1 MKSLLTVRRALLWAV
16 FLAISILI
24 HGWSASRVGSEIK
37 LSNDALEAQRAEA
50 AARGKQVVIE
60 IPADMKKQEPAI
72 PEEKEAELDEPLDFE
87 EEFELEPPEV
97 IIAPQGVAPPP
108 PDVMLSLKAQAGGA
122 GEDDSPVEIAIAT
135 PQASVAGLI
144 KRTNIPTVGILSP
157 TRTSGGTGGGSGG
170 GTAGFGVGIGNALGG
185 SSNQFA
191 AYIAGMR
198 ESGLDVVFVVDATG
212 TMGWVIDEVKDRLRD
227 ITTVIRSLVPIAR
240 FGVVAFRDK
249 ESGFITRDQPLTYST
264 LKVQGFIDNLTAEGG
279 GDIYEA
285 VGEGLRV
292 AIEGS
297 DWRLGARRIII
308 LIGDYP
314 PDDDDMDSIIRNVRR
329 FSSSGGV
336 VSTLDV
342 SDQSNPAV
350 VEAKVGRKVNR
361 DMYRND
367 SMLNYRMIS
376 DAGGGDSATLEGEIT
391 ITRRLIT
398 LIMGDQFAR
407 EMSALLELI

>member
-1 MKSLLTVRRALLWAV
+1 MGRTPRFVLWLCLLL
-16 FLAISILI
+16 ISILI
-24 HGWSASRVGSEIK
+24 HGLSASRVGKEIK
-37 LSNDALEAQRAEA
+37 QADLALAQE
-50 AARGKQVVIE
+50 RGQSTAKQVVIE
-60 IPADMKKQEPAI
+60 IPPQPPKSVT
-72 PEEKEAELDEPLDFE
+72 PEEEAANLDEPLDFE

-97 IIAPQGVAPPP
+97 LIAPQAVAPPP
-108 PDVMLSLKAQAGGA
+108 PNVALSLKAQAGGA
-122 GEDDSPVEIAIAT
+122 GDDSNPVQIAVAT
-135 PQASVAGLI
+135 ADVAGLI
-144 KRTNIPTVGILSP
+144 KRANIPTVGILGP
-157 TRTSGGTGGGSGG
+157 TTTGGTGGGSGG

-227 ITTVIRSLVPIAR
+227 IVSVIRSLVPIAR
-240 FGVVAFRDK
+240 FGIVAYRDK
-249 ESGFITRDQPLTYST
+249 QGSDFVTKDQPLTFST
-264 LKVQGFIDNLTAEGG
+264 LKIQGFINGLSAEGG

-285 VGEGLRV
+285 VQQGLET

-297 DWRLGARRIII
+297 DWRIGARRIII

-314 PDDDDMDSIIRNVRR
+314 PADNTLEAIVKQVRR
-329 FSSSGGV
+329 FSSAGGV

-350 VEAKVGRKVNR
+350 VEAKVGRKVDR
-361 DMYRND
+361 AMYRND
-367 SMLNYRMIS
+367 SMLNFRIIA
-376 DAGGGDSATLEGEIT
+376 DAGGGDSATLEGEIS

-398 LIMGDQFAR
+398 LIMGSQFAQ
-407 EMSALLELI
+407 EMSTLLELI

>member
-1 MKSLLTVRRALLWAV
+1 MGRTPRFVLWLCLLL
-16 FLAISILI
+16 ISILI
-24 HGWSASRVGSEIK
+24 HGLSASRVGKEIK
-37 LSNDALEAQRAEA
+37 QADLALAQE
-50 AARGKQVVIE
+50 RGQSTAKQVVIE
-60 IPADMKKQEPAI
+60 IPPQPPKPVT
-72 PEEKEAELDEPLDFE
+72 PEEEAANLDEPLDFE

-97 IIAPQGVAPPP
+97 LIAPQAVAPPP
-108 PDVMLSLKAQAGGA
+108 PNVALSLKAQAGGA
-122 GEDDSPVEIAIAT
+122 GDESNPVQIAVAT
-135 PQASVAGLI
+135 ADVAGLI
-144 KRTNIPTVGILSP
+144 KRANIPTVGILGP
-157 TRTSGGTGGGSGG
+157 TTTGGTGGGTGG

-227 ITTVIRSLVPIAR
+227 IVSVIRSLVPIAR
-240 FGVVAFRDK
+240 FGIVAYRDK
-249 ESGFITRDQPLTYST
+249 QGSDFVTKDQPLTFST
-264 LKVQGFIDNLTAEGG
+264 LKIQGFINGLSAEGG

-285 VGEGLRV
+285 VQQGLET

-297 DWRLGARRIII
+297 DWRIGARRIII

-314 PDDDDMDSIIRNVRR
+314 PADNTLEAIVKQVRR
-329 FSSSGGV
+329 FSSAGGV

-350 VEAKVGRKVNR
+350 VEAKVGRKVDR
-361 DMYRND
+361 AMYRND
-367 SMLNYRMIS
+367 SMLNFRIIA
-376 DAGGGDSATLEGEIT
+376 DAGGGDSATLEGEIS

-398 LIMGDQFAR
+398 LIMGSQFAQ
-407 EMSALLELI
+407 EMSTLLELI

>member
-1 MKSLLTVRRALLWAV
+1 
-16 FLAISILI
+16 
-24 HGWSASRVGSEIK
+24 
-37 LSNDALEAQRAEA
+37 
-50 AARGKQVVIE
+50 
-60 IPADMKKQEPAI
+60 
-72 PEEKEAELDEPLDFE
+72 
-87 EEFELEPPEV
+87 
-97 IIAPQGVAPPP
+97 VAPPP
-108 PDVMLSLKAQAGGA
+108 PDVALSLKAQAGGA
-122 GEDDSPVEIAIAT
+122 GEESDPVQIAVAT
-135 PQASVAGLI
+135 PDVAGLI
-144 KRTNIPTVGILSP
+144 KRANIPTVGILGP
-157 TRTSGGTGGGSGG
+157 RTTGGTGGGSGG

-212 TMGWVIDEVKDRLRD
+212 TMGWVIDEVKDRIRD
-227 ITTVIRSLVPIAR
+227 IVAVIRSLVPIAR
-240 FGVVAFRDK
+240 FGIVAFRDK
-249 ESGFITRDQPLTYST
+249 DESDWTTRDQPLTYST
-264 LKVQGFIDNLTAEGG
+264 LKIQAFIDSLEAKGG

-285 VGEGLRV
+285 VDKGIET

-314 PDDDDMDSIIRNVRR
+314 PADNTLDDIVADVRR
-329 FSSSGGV
+329 FSSAGGV

-350 VEAKVGRKVNR
+350 VEAKVGRKVSR
-361 DMYRND
+361 GMYRND
-367 SMLNYRMIS
+367 SMLNYRIIA
-376 DAGGGDSATLEGEIT
+376 DAGGGDSATLEGEIS

-398 LIMGDQFAR
+398 LIMGDQFAK

>member
-1 MKSLLTVRRALLWAV
+1 MGSTARVLLWLCLLV
-16 FLAISILI
+16 VSILI
-24 HGWSASRVGSEIK
+24 HGMSARRVGEEIQQATADVARR
-37 LSNDALEAQRAEA
+37 NAQSS
-50 AARGKQVVIE
+50 GKQVVIE
-60 IPADMKKQEPAI
+60 IPPEAQKPPTT
-72 PEEKEAELDEPLDFE
+72 PEEEAEAKLDEPLDFE
-87 EEFELEPPEV
+87 EEFELDPPEV
-97 IIAPQGVAPPP
+97 LIAPQAVAPPP
-108 PDVMLSLKAQAGGA
+108 PDVALSLKAQAGGA
-122 GEDDSPVEIAIAT
+122 GEESDPVQIAVAT
-135 PQASVAGLI
+135 PDVAGLI
-144 KRTNIPTVGILSP
+144 KRANVPTVGILGP
-157 TRTSGGTGGGSGG
+157 RTTGGTGGGSGG

-212 TMGWVIDEVKDRLRD
+212 TMGWVIDEVKDRIRD
-227 ITTVIRSLVPIAR
+227 IVAVIRSLVPIAR
-240 FGVVAFRDK
+240 FGIVAFRDK
-249 ESGFITRDQPLTYST
+249 DESDWVTRDQPLTYST
-264 LKVQGFIDNLTAEGG
+264 LKIQAFIDGLEAKGG

-285 VGEGLRV
+285 VDQGIEK

-314 PDDDDMDSIIRNVRR
+314 PADNKLNGIVADVRR

-361 DMYRND
+361 AMYRND
-367 SMLNYRMIS
+367 SMLNYRIIA
-376 DAGGGDSATLEGEIT
+376 DAGGGDSATLEGEIS

-398 LIMGDQFAR
+398 LIMGDQFAQ

>member
-1 MKSLLTVRRALLWAV
+1 MNLSFLTVRRAILWSLLLVA
-16 FLAISILI
+16 SILI

-37 LSNDALEAQRAEA
+37 ASTDALEAQRAA
-50 AARGKQVVIE
+50 AAAKGKQVVIE
-60 IPADMKKQEPAI
+60 IPADLKEAPP

-87 EEFELEPPEV
+87 EDFELEPPEV
-97 IIAPQGVAPPP
+97 LIAPQGVAPPP

-122 GEDDSPVEIAIAT
+122 GEDESPVEIAIAT
-135 PQASVAGLI
+135 PSASVAGLI

-157 TRTSGGTGGGSGG
+157 TRTTGGTGGGSGG

-185 SSNQFA
+185 STNQFA

-227 ITTVIRSLVPIAR
+227 ISTVIRSLVPIAR

-249 ESGFITRDQPLTYST
+249 ESGFVTRDQPLTYST
-264 LKVQGFIDNLTAEGG
+264 LKVQRFIDELRAEGG

-285 VGEGLRV
+285 VDEGLRV

-297 DWRLGARRIII
+297 DWRMGARRIII

-314 PDDDDMDSIIRNVRR
+314 PADEEMDGIVRDVRR
-329 FSSSGGV
+329 FSSSGRV
-336 VSTLDV
+336 VSALDV

-350 VEAKVGRKVNR
+350 VEAKVGRKVDR
-361 DMYRND
+361 RMYRSD
-367 SMLNYRMIS
+367 SMLNYRIIA

-398 LIMGDQFAR
+398 LIMGDQFAK

>member
-1 MKSLLTVRRALLWAV
+1 VNLSFLTVRRAILWSLL
-16 FLAISILI
+16 LAASILI

-37 LSNDALEAQRAEA
+37 ASTDALEAQRAA
-50 AARGKQVVIE
+50 AAAKGKQVVIE
-60 IPADMKKQEPAI
+60 IPADV
-72 PEEKEAELDEPLDFE
+72 KEAPPPEQKETELDEPLDFE
-87 EEFELEPPEV
+87 EDFELEPPEV
-97 IIAPQGVAPPP
+97 LIAPQGVAPLP

-122 GEDDSPVEIAIAT
+122 GEDESPVEIAIAT
-135 PQASVAGLI
+135 PSVSVAGLI

-157 TRTSGGTGGGSGG
+157 TRTTGGTGGGSGG

-185 SSNQFA
+185 STNQFA

-227 ITTVIRSLVPIAR
+227 ISTVIRSLVPIAR

-249 ESGFITRDQPLTYST
+249 ESGFVTRDQPLTYST
-264 LKVQGFIDNLTAEGG
+264 LKVQRFIDDLRAEGG

-285 VGEGLRV
+285 VDEGLRV

-314 PDDDDMDSIIRNVRR
+314 PADEEMDGIVRDVRR

-336 VSTLDV
+336 VSALDV

-350 VEAKVGRKVNR
+350 VEAKVGRKVDR
-361 DMYRND
+361 RMYRSD
-367 SMLNYRMIS
+367 SMLNYRIIA
-376 DAGGGDSATLEGEIT
+376 DAGGGDSATLEGEVT

-398 LIMGDQFAR
+398 LIMGEQFAR

>member
-1 MKSLLTVRRALLWAV
+1 MGRTPRFVLWLCLLL
-16 FLAISILI
+16 ISILI
-24 HGWSASRVGSEIK
+24 HGLSASRVGKEIK
-37 LSNDALEAQRAEA
+37 QADLALAQE
-50 AARGKQVVIE
+50 RGQSTAKQVVIE
-60 IPADMKKQEPAI
+60 IPPQPPKPVT
-72 PEEKEAELDEPLDFE
+72 PEEEAANLDEPLDFE

-97 IIAPQGVAPPP
+97 LIAPQAVAPPP
-108 PDVMLSLKAQAGGA
+108 PNVALSLKAQAGGA
-122 GEDDSPVEIAIAT
+122 GDDSNPVQIAVAT
-135 PQASVAGLI
+135 ADVAGLI
-144 KRTNIPTVGILSP
+144 KRANIPTVGILGP
-157 TRTSGGTGGGSGG
+157 TTTGGTGGGSGG

-227 ITTVIRSLVPIAR
+227 IVSVIRSLVPIAR
-240 FGVVAFRDK
+240 FGIVAYRDK
-249 ESGFITRDQPLTYST
+249 QGSDFVTKDQPLTFST
-264 LKVQGFIDNLTAEGG
+264 LKIQGFINGLSAEGG

-285 VGEGLRV
+285 VQEGLET

-297 DWRLGARRIII
+297 DWRIGARRIII

-314 PDDDDMDSIIRNVRR
+314 PADNTLTAIVKQVRR
-329 FSSSGGV
+329 FSSAGGV

-350 VEAKVGRKVNR
+350 VEAKVGRKVDR
-361 DMYRND
+361 AMYRND
-367 SMLNYRMIS
+367 SMLNFRIIA
-376 DAGGGDSATLEGEIT
+376 DAGGGDSATLEGEIS

-398 LIMGDQFAR
+398 LIMGSQFAQ
-407 EMSALLELI
+407 EMSTLLELI

>member
-1 MKSLLTVRRALLWAV
+1 MNLPFLTVRRAILWSLLLVA
-16 FLAISILI
+16 SILI

-37 LSNDALEAQRAEA
+37 ASTDALEAQRAA
-50 AARGKQVVIE
+50 AAAKGKQVVIE
-60 IPADMKKQEPAI
+60 IPAELKEAPR

-87 EEFELEPPEV
+87 EDFELEPPEV
-97 IIAPQGVAPPP
+97 LIAPQGVAPPP

-122 GEDDSPVEIAIAT
+122 GDDDSPVEIAIAT
-135 PQASVAGLI
+135 PAVSVAGLI

-157 TRTSGGTGGGSGG
+157 TRTTGGTGGGSGG

-185 SSNQFA
+185 STNQFA

-227 ITTVIRSLVPIAR
+227 ISTVIRSLVPIAR

-264 LKVQGFIDNLTAEGG
+264 LKVQRFIDDLRAEGG

-285 VGEGLRV
+285 VHEGLKV
-292 AIEGS
+292 GIEGS

-314 PDDDDMDSIIRNVRR
+314 PDDDEMDAIVRDVRR

-336 VSTLDV
+336 ISTLDV

-350 VEAKVGRKVNR
+350 VEAKVGRKVDR
-361 DMYRND
+361 RMYRSD
-367 SMLNYRMIS
+367 SMLNYRIIA
-376 DAGGGDSATLEGEIT
+376 DAGGGDSATLEGEVT

-398 LIMGDQFAR
+398 LIMGEQFAQ
-407 EMSALLELI
+407 EMGALLELI

>member
-1 MKSLLTVRRALLWAV
+1 MNLSFLTVRRAILWSLL
-16 FLAISILI
+16 LAASILI

-37 LSNDALEAQRAEA
+37 ASTDALEAQRAA
-50 AARGKQVVIE
+50 AAAKGKQVVIE
-60 IPADMKKQEPAI
+60 IPADV
-72 PEEKEAELDEPLDFE
+72 KEAPPPEQKETELDEPLDFE
-87 EEFELEPPEV
+87 EDFELEPPEV
-97 IIAPQGVAPPP
+97 LIAPQGVAPLP

-122 GEDDSPVEIAIAT
+122 GEDESPVEIAIAT
-135 PQASVAGLI
+135 PSVSVAGLI

-157 TRTSGGTGGGSGG
+157 TRTTGGTGGGSGG

-185 SSNQFA
+185 STNQFA

-227 ITTVIRSLVPIAR
+227 ISTVIRSLVPIAR

-249 ESGFITRDQPLTYST
+249 ESGFVTRDQPLTYST
-264 LKVQGFIDNLTAEGG
+264 LKVQRFIDDLRAEGG

-285 VGEGLRV
+285 VDEGLRV

-314 PDDDDMDSIIRNVRR
+314 PADEEMDGIVRDVRR

-336 VSTLDV
+336 VSALDV

-350 VEAKVGRKVNR
+350 VEAKVGRKVDR
-361 DMYRND
+361 RMYRSD
-367 SMLNYRMIS
+367 SMLNYRIIA
-376 DAGGGDSATLEGEIT
+376 DAGGGDSATLEGEVT

-398 LIMGDQFAR
+398 LIMGEQFAR

>member
-1 MKSLLTVRRALLWAV
+1 MGRTPRFVLWLCLLL
-16 FLAISILI
+16 ISILI
-24 HGWSASRVGSEIK
+24 HGLSASRVGKEIK
-37 LSNDALEAQRAEA
+37 QADLALAQE
-50 AARGKQVVIE
+50 RGQSTAKQVVIE
-60 IPADMKKQEPAI
+60 IPPQPPKPVT
-72 PEEKEAELDEPLDFE
+72 PEEEAANLDEPLDFE

-97 IIAPQGVAPPP
+97 LIAPQAVAPPP
-108 PDVMLSLKAQAGGA
+108 PNVALSLKAQAGGA
-122 GEDDSPVEIAIAT
+122 GDDSNPVQIAVAT
-135 PQASVAGLI
+135 ADVAGLI
-144 KRTNIPTVGILSP
+144 KRANIPTVGILGP
-157 TRTSGGTGGGSGG
+157 TTTGGTGGGSGG

-227 ITTVIRSLVPIAR
+227 IVSVIRSLVPIAR
-240 FGVVAFRDK
+240 FGIVAYRDK
-249 ESGFITRDQPLTYST
+249 QGSDFVTKDQPLTFST
-264 LKVQGFIDNLTAEGG
+264 LKIQGFINGLSAEGG

-285 VGEGLRV
+285 VQQGLET

-297 DWRLGARRIII
+297 DWRIGARRIII

-314 PDDDDMDSIIRNVRR
+314 PADNTLEAIVKQVRR
-329 FSSSGGV
+329 FSSAGGV

-350 VEAKVGRKVNR
+350 VEAKVGRKVDR
-361 DMYRND
+361 AMYRND
-367 SMLNYRMIS
+367 SMLNFRIIA
-376 DAGGGDSATLEGEIT
+376 DAGGGDSATLEGEIS

-398 LIMGDQFAR
+398 LIMGSQFAQ
-407 EMSALLELI
+407 EMSTLLELI

>member
-1 MKSLLTVRRALLWAV
+1 MGRTPRFVLWLCLLL
-16 FLAISILI
+16 ISILI
-24 HGWSASRVGSEIK
+24 HGLSASKVGKEIK
-37 LSNDALEAQRAEA
+37 QADLALAQE
-50 AARGKQVVIE
+50 RGQSTAKQVVIE
-60 IPADMKKQEPAI
+60 IPPQPPKPVT
-72 PEEKEAELDEPLDFE
+72 PEEEAANLDEPLDFE

-97 IIAPQGVAPPP
+97 LIAPQGVAPPP
-108 PDVMLSLKAQAGGA
+108 PNVALSLKAQAGGA
-122 GEDDSPVEIAIAT
+122 GDDSNPVQIAVAT
-135 PQASVAGLI
+135 ADVAGLI
-144 KRTNIPTVGILSP
+144 KRANIPTVGILGP
-157 TRTSGGTGGGSGG
+157 TTTGGTGGGSGG

-227 ITTVIRSLVPIAR
+227 IVSVIRSLVPIAR
-240 FGVVAFRDK
+240 FGIVAYRDK
-249 ESGFITRDQPLTYST
+249 QGSDFVTKDQPLTFST
-264 LKVQGFIDNLTAEGG
+264 LKIQGFINGLSAEGG

-285 VGEGLRV
+285 VQEGLET

-297 DWRLGARRIII
+297 DWRIGARRIII

-314 PDDDDMDSIIRNVRR
+314 PADNTLEAIVKQVRR
-329 FSSSGGV
+329 FSSAGGV

-350 VEAKVGRKVNR
+350 VEAKVGRKVDR
-361 DMYRND
+361 AMYRND
-367 SMLNYRMIS
+367 SMLNFRIIA
-376 DAGGGDSATLEGEIT
+376 DAGGGDSATLEGEIS

-398 LIMGDQFAR
+398 LIMGSQFAQ
-407 EMSALLELI
+407 EMSTLLELI

>member
-1 MKSLLTVRRALLWAV
+1 MGRTPRFVLWLCLLL
-16 FLAISILI
+16 ISILI
-24 HGWSASRVGSEIK
+24 HGLSASRVGKEIK
-37 LSNDALEAQRAEA
+37 QADLALAQE
-50 AARGKQVVIE
+50 RGQSTAKQVVIE
-60 IPADMKKQEPAI
+60 IPPQPPKPVT
-72 PEEKEAELDEPLDFE
+72 PEEEAANLDEPLDFE

-97 IIAPQGVAPPP
+97 LIAPQGVAPPP
-108 PDVMLSLKAQAGGA
+108 PNVALSLKAQAGGA
-122 GEDDSPVEIAIAT
+122 GDDSNPVQIAVAT
-135 PQASVAGLI
+135 ADVAGLI
-144 KRTNIPTVGILSP
+144 KRANIPTVGILGP
-157 TRTSGGTGGGSGG
+157 TTTGGTGGGSGG

-227 ITTVIRSLVPIAR
+227 IVSVIRSLVPIAR
-240 FGVVAFRDK
+240 FGIVAYRDK
-249 ESGFITRDQPLTYST
+249 QGSDFVTKDQPLTFST
-264 LKVQGFIDNLTAEGG
+264 LKIQGFINGLSAEGG

-285 VGEGLRV
+285 VQEGLET

-297 DWRLGARRIII
+297 DWRIGARRIII

-314 PDDDDMDSIIRNVRR
+314 PADNTLEAIVKQVRR
-329 FSSSGGV
+329 FSSAGGV

-350 VEAKVGRKVNR
+350 VEAKVGRKVDR
-361 DMYRND
+361 AMYRND
-367 SMLNYRMIS
+367 SMLNFRIIA
-376 DAGGGDSATLEGEIT
+376 DAGGGDSATLEGEIS

-398 LIMGDQFAR
+398 LIMGSQFAQ
-407 EMSALLELI
+407 EMSTLLELI